1 MARTETTGQSAD
13 APASLARPRSLTGA
27 GLGVY
32 LAIGMYFG
40 IVATKA
46 EVVSWFRIQEMFR
59 FQAFHMY
66 GVMATALAVAM
77 VAVALIKS
85 LQVRTVRGDVIVISP
100 KDLGRRGYRYW
111 IGGTL
116 FGLGWGLAGAC
127 PGPIFALIG
136 NGISVYGVVL
146 VSALVGTWFYGV
158 LRPSLPHY

>member
-1 MARTETTGQSAD
+1 MTTRTETTGLTAD
-13 APASLARPRSLTGA
+13 APASPARPRSLTGA

-77 VAVALIKS
+77 GAVALIKS
-85 LQVRTVRGDVIVISP
+85 LRVRTVRGDVIAISP
-100 KDLGRRGYRYW
+100 KDLGPNGYRYW
-111 IGGTL
+111 I
-116 FGLGWGLAGAC
+116 
-127 PGPIFALIG
+127 
-136 NGISVYGVVL
+136 VGV
-146 VSALVGTWFYGV
+146 
-158 LRPSLPHY
+158 